1 MREER
6 IVGAHP
12 KIARF
17 RYGFLGSDCAN
28 TDPESFL
35 SGKIVA
41 VGKTFRGHAQEN
53 KKILNLQHD
62 K

>member
-1 MREER
+1 MDL
-6 IVGAHP
+6 GLD
-12 KIARF
+12 F
-17 RYGFLGSDCAN
+17 SGSDCAN

-53 KKILNLQHD
+53 KKMLNLQHD